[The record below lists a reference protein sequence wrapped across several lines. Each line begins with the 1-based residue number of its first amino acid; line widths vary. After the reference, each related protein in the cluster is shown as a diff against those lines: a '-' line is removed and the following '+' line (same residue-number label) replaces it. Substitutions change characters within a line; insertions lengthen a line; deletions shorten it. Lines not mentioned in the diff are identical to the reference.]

1 LISLW
6 EAAKMSQRELTMP
19 SGSAAAKAWN
29 WLAQSLTQHDKI
41 SAYFEPLIQIALPQW
56 TTEGYRSKVVQVRKE
71 TADVYTLVITPSSRW
86 SGFIPG
92 QYLEITAERDGALQ
106 SRYFSISCSPEQYS
120 RSGNIE
126 LTIRVQEGGR
136 ITPWLREHF
145 EHGGVVR
152 LSAAQGDFVLP
163 VGDDPVLMIAGG
175 SGITPFRS
183 MLQHLGACRSD
194 RDVHLLYYGRDAQS
208 LLFRDEFE
216 RLAAEHS
223 NIRITF
229 MNGEE
234 VGVISQEH
242 IREHCADFAERFVM
256 ICGPTPMIKRS
267 RSLLQEMGVAEDR
280 IAFEYFGAAPIE
292 MERES
297 ADDALVSFERSGLFT
312 EVSAK
317 EPTSLLDVAESQGL
331 KPVSGCRIG
340 VCHQC
345 KCTKKSG
352 VVYNTK
358 TGAYSDT
365 GHEDIQLC
373 ISVAVNDVVLDI

>member
-1 LISLW
+1 
-6 EAAKMSQRELTMP
+6 MSQRELTIP
-19 SGSAAAKAWN
+19 SGSAGAKAWN
-29 WLAQSLTQHDKI
+29 WLAQSLTQHDQMT
-41 SAYFEPLIQIALPQW
+41 AYFEPLIQIVLPQW
-56 TTEGYRSKVVQVRKE
+56 TTTGYRSKVVQVRRE
-71 TADVYTLVITPSSRW
+71 TADVYTLVIKPSGRW
-86 SGFIPG
+86 PQFTPG
-92 QYLEITAERDGALQ
+92 QYLEITAERDGARQ
-106 SRYFSISCSPEQYS
+106 SRYFSISCSPEQYL

-145 EHGGVVR
+145 EHGGIVT
-152 LSAAQGDFVLP
+152 LSAAQGEFVLP
-163 VGDDPVLMIAGG
+163 AGNEPLLMIAGG

-183 MLQHLGACRSD
+183 MLQHLGASKSS
-194 RDVHLLYYGRDAQS
+194 RDVHLMYYGRDAQS

-223 NIRITF
+223 NIHVTF
-229 MNGEE
+229 MDGEE
-234 VGVISQEH
+234 VGVISEEH
-242 IREHCADFAERFVM
+242 ITEHCADYAERLAM

-267 RSLLQEMGVAEDR
+267 RTLLQEMGVAVER
-280 IAFEYFGAAPIE
+280 IDFEYFGAAPIE